1 MVLIL
6 ESGGCTKLTKGTP
19 GPDPFF
25 VDQAKATL
33 LQLETEYVQMAHIC
47 EQR

>member
-6 ESGGCTKLTKGTP
+6 ESGGCAKQMKGTP

-33 LQLETEYVQMAHIC
+33 LQLETEDVEMAHIC